1 MITLEILHIISIIVM
16 MLSFCGIVWK
26 YKKDRQFARL
36 ISALVMT
43 LSGCVVAVCS
53 IIKTIMWII
62 EYYNLR

>member
-1 MITLEILHIISIIVM
+1 MIALEILHIISILVM

-26 YKKDRQFARL
+26 YKKDIQFARL

-43 LSGCVVAVCS
+43 LSGCVVVVCS
-53 IIKTIMWII
+53 IIKTIMYII

>member
-1 MITLEILHIISIIVM
+1 MIALEILHIISIMVM

-26 YKKDRQFARL
+26 YEKDRQFARL

-43 LSGCVVAVCS
+43 LSGCVVVVCS
-53 IIKTIMWII
+53 IIKTIMYII

>member
-1 MITLEILHIISIIVM
+1 MITLEILHIISILVM

-43 LSGCVVAVCS
+43 LSGCVVTACS
-53 IIKTIMWII
+53 IIKIITCII

>member
-1 MITLEILHIISIIVM
+1 MITLEILHIISILVM

-43 LSGCVVAVCS
+43 LSGCVVVVCS
-53 IIKTIMWII
+53 IIKTIMYII